1 MAVSSYRLTLSVRG
15 NKRNVPQLSVFQ
27 GVPTCA
33 LPDVI
38 VMQDDDDDDV
48 DLSDDDDQGRGND
61 EGQGDEEEDEDDDE
75 EAEQE
80 DVKRK
85 KTKKLKRS
93 RFIDDVADVDDDEE
107 DEDEDYDDEVAPGEK
122 FIEEDGEDAARIRDH
137 MVFRERDIQE
147 EQLMDVEDEEKVN
160 EYYRNKDRQIR
171 YMVRPFTSSH
181 RNIAGDTDIL

>member
-1 MAVSSYRLTLSVRG
+1 MPRSSCMPHAFNQVTMS
-15 NKRNVPQLSVFQ
+15 
-27 GVPTCA
+27 
-33 LPDVI
+33 
-38 VMQDDDDDDV
+38 QDDDDDEV
-48 DLSDDDDQGRGND
+48 DLSNDDDEPGGRD
-61 EGQGDEEEDEDDDE
+61 LEDDDE
-75 EAEQE
+75 NDEEDADEGGQE
-80 DVKRK
+80 DVKRSK

-160 EYYRNKDRQIR
+160 EYYREKDRQIR
-171 YMVRPFTSSH
+171 FMVCRW
-181 RNIAGDTDIL
+181 

>member
-1 MAVSSYRLTLSVRG
+1 MWSQSCLRFV
-15 NKRNVPQLSVFQ
+15 
-27 GVPTCA
+27 
-33 LPDVI
+33 
-38 VMQDDDDDDV
+38 QDDDDDEV
-48 DLSDDDDQGRGND
+48 DLSDDDDQGGGND
-61 EGQGDEEEDEDDDE
+61 LEDDDDDDGEAE

-80 DVKRK
+80 DVKRSK

-122 FIEEDGEDAARIRDH
+122 FIEEDGEDAPRIRDH

-171 YMVRPFTSSH
+171 FMVRMLQKLFRAREVQWVH
-181 RNIAGDTDIL
+181 RHFNRSWLPEVSLSLWMRAI